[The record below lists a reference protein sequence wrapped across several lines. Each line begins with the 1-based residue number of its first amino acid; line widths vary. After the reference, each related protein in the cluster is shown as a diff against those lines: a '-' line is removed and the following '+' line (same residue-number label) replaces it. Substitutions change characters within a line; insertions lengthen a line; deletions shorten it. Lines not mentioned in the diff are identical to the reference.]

1 MILSPRVKPGVK
13 FPERVVDIDG
23 NQRNVRKLASRHEL
37 IVITLKDAW
46 CPVCPI
52 LLQLIDF
59 LGRKPSTSS
68 EFEDPFGL
76 SPHTVDD
83 EERIY
88 NGLLFNDVFF
98 IVLSPGPHQDLV
110 ALRDDVGWED
120 DGRCLFV
127 EDVGLEISQNLGI
140 LMIPPVGIWPGIMN
154 VDSSLQVKGIELGRG
169 PGHYGESALL
179 KFLTNTRKWIEA
191 VALDSAQKLEM
202 QLSQTHLIP
211 VIYDYPL
218 KDKLPIEILEPILKQ
233 LDVRTRNLVSKV
245 SMSWRTVVSSIYVRE
260 CHIVL
265 TRLANYLPA
274 NSKGKLVPNGSR
286 ASGGDML
293 IKHARITE
301 LRTFWAL
308 EMEALQTSYD
318 AFLRIWGLS
327 VK

>member
-46 CPVCPI
+46 YGFRRGC
-52 LLQLIDF
+52 
-59 LGRKPSTSS
+59 GRKPSTSS

-274 NSKGKLVPNGSR
+274 NSKGKLVPNGWRRSRPAMMHSYVSGDYLSSSCIRLCYWEPCGKYSHPSSR
-286 ASGGDML
+286 ARVIDL
-293 IKHARITE
+293 
-301 LRTFWAL
+301 
-308 EMEALQTSYD
+308 Y
-318 AFLRIWGLS
+318 
-327 VK
+327 